1 MANLTSLFR
10 EYVKII
16 EENDDR
22 EVVAPEHKVWHVKQ
36 YEIRDSFMKECLQLL
51 QLLVELR
58 KVLRMV
64 EPQYMGDKDM
74 TEEEKD
80 DFDTEFRL
88 QLHQYVQ
95 KFKLLEK
102 YEQER
107 QQILAEK
114 VLAPDAHSFH
124 LFKSSVDDEKMALYH
139 ASNNEFRSGVLR
151 SLSMLLNVISSLF
164 SSMQQERL
172 ATQRKFEAFDLNS
185 TPDELNEV
193 ISISSVSQS
202 KVVESSAQEE
212 LKAYEDTLSK
222 LTQEQVQMLET
233 EHEGL
238 LARKDEEL
246 KKIEMINKTILDIVS
261 LQSDISSNLQAQSQ
275 NINSILDSQD
285 DIDINIKEGNK
296 QLTRAKRS
304 ASRAARMTVIVA
316 IILGV
321 LILFLDYVG

>member
-22 EVVAPEHKVWHVKQ
+22 QAVAPEHKVWRVKQ
-36 YEIRDSFMKECLQLL
+36 YEIRDSFMKECFQLL
-51 QLLVELR
+51 QLLLELR
-58 KVLRMV
+58 KVLKIA

-102 YEQER
+102 YEQQR
-107 QQILAEK
+107 QQLVAEK
-114 VLAPDAHSFH
+114 ILEHNTHTFH
-124 LFKSSVDDEKMALYH
+124 LFKSGLDDDEMALYH

-151 SLSMLLNVISSLF
+151 SLSMLLNVVSSLF

-185 TPDELNEV
+185 RPDQLNEV
-193 ISISSVSQS
+193 VSISSVSQS
-202 KVVESSAQEE
+202 KAVESAQEE
-212 LKAYEDTLSK
+212 LKIYEDTLSK

-238 LARKDEEL
+238 LAQKDEQL
-246 KKIEMINKTILDIVS
+246 KKIEMINRTILDIVS

-304 ASRAARMTVIVA
+304 ASRAARMTVVIA

>member
-1 MANLTSLFR
+1 MTNLTSLFR

-22 EVVAPEHKVWHVKQ
+22 QIIVPEDKVWHVKQ
-36 YEIRDSFMKECLQLL
+36 YEIRDSFMRECCQLL
-51 QLLVELR
+51 QLLLELR
-58 KVLRMV
+58 KVLKMA
-64 EPQYMGDKDM
+64 EPEYMGDKDM

-107 QQILAEK
+107 QKLVSEK
-114 VLAPDAHSFH
+114 VLVPNYHGFH
-124 LFKSSVDDEKMALYH
+124 LFKSGGEDDNMALYH

-164 SSMQQERL
+164 STMQQERL

-193 ISISSVSQS
+193 VSISSVSQS
-202 KVVESSAQEE
+202 KAVESAQEE

-238 LARKDEEL
+238 LAQKDEEL
-246 KKIEMINKTILDIVS
+246 KKIEMINKTILDIMS

-296 QLTRAKRS
+296 QLTKAKRS

-316 IILGV
+316 IILGI